1 MVVIIGVSVFKNDD
15 LFPKSNLWSS
25 KKDSKEDIK
34 NKENAEVK
42 TEESLAVANEFEA
55 DKIFEIGEDVL
66 TDDLIFK
73 VNSVEKTKER
83 KQFPKP
89 ENTDRIVT
97 DENGNLIN
105 NMSYIIINVTIKNDR
120 ETERMFPLNSCW
132 LNVIDDKNVVH
143 SCECRISSKLE
154 DFDKKDY
161 FEYTFHPKE
170 EYTCDL
176 IYIVED
182 ENLQYNNLIF
192 KISISG
198 VIGYDDDSRYIKIK
212 Y

>member
-1 MVVIIGVSVFKNDD
+1 MIIMVVIIGVSVFKNDD
-15 LFPKSNLWSS
+15 LFPKNNVWSN
-25 KKDSKEDIK
+25 KKET
-34 NKENAEVK
+34 KENTEAKE
-42 TEESLAVANEFEA
+42 EESLIVDNELEE
-55 DKIFEIGEDVL
+55 DKTFEIGEDVL

-89 ENTDRIVT
+89 PNWERFVT

-105 NMSYIIINVTIKNDR
+105 NLSYIIINVTIKNNR
-120 ETERMFPLNSCW
+120 ETTRMFPLNSCW
-132 LNVIDDKNVVH
+132 LNVMDDKNQVYNY
-143 SCECRISSKLE
+143 ECIMSSKLE

-161 FEYTFHPKE
+161 FEYNFQPKE

-176 IYIVED
+176 VYIVED
-182 ENLQYNNLIF
+182 EILQYNNLIF
-192 KISISG
+192 NINISG
-198 VIGYDDDSRYIKIK
+198 AVGYDDDSRYVKIK